1 MPTPS
6 DLLGCTYAV
15 IRTTPLTLNESYSV
29 KHSKEY
35 QMRVPVK
42 HFLSVGVLMVASQF
56 ALSQTLTNGTEVKVR
71 TDQAI
76 NAQSVTSGQSFAAT
90 VSDDVRD
97 SSGNVAI
104 PRGARARLAAVR
116 TSDNQI
122 SLALSSVTGANG
134 QRYYL
139 NTNSTQAE
147 STSTKE
153 GVGKNKRTA
162 KYVGGGALAGTL
174 IGAIAGGGKGAAIG
188 ALAGGAAGAGA
199 QTLTKG
205 KKLDIPAESQ
215 LTFRLEQDVTLQNS
229 RTGTRSS
236 TRRRINQNQQ

>member
-1 MPTPS
+1 
-6 DLLGCTYAV
+6 
-15 IRTTPLTLNESYSV
+15 
-29 KHSKEY
+29 
-35 QMRVPVK
+35 MRVPAYR
-42 HFLSVGVLMVASQF
+42 FLSIAAMMVVSNF
-56 ALSQTLTNGTEVKVR
+56 ALAQMLTSGTEIKVR
-71 TDQAI
+71 TDTAI
-76 NAQSVTSGQSFAAT
+76 NAQSATAGQTYAAT
-90 VSDDVRD
+90 VSQDVKD
-97 SSGNVAI
+97 SSGNVVV
-104 PRGARARLAAVR
+104 PSGSRARLAAVQ

-122 SLALSSVTGANG
+122 SLALQSLTANG

-147 STSTKE
+147 STTAKP
-153 GVGKNKRTA
+153 GVGKNTRTA

-215 LTFRLEQDVTLQNS
+215 LTFRLEQDVTLQGSSYRNGNS
-229 RTGTRSS
+229 N
-236 TRRRINQNQQ
+236 RRRLNPQR

>member
-1 MPTPS
+1 
-6 DLLGCTYAV
+6 
-15 IRTTPLTLNESYSV
+15 
-29 KHSKEY
+29 
-35 QMRVPVK
+35 MRVSVNR
-42 HFLSVGVLMVASQF
+42 FLSVAALMLASQF

-116 TSDNQI
+116 IGDNQI

-147 STSTKE
+147 STTAKE

-215 LTFRLEQDVTLQNS
+215 LTFKLEQDVTLQS
-229 RTGTRSS
+229 ASTRSS
-236 TRRRINQNQQ
+236 TRRRLTTNQR